1 MFGYVNLM
9 IIKLLM
15 MKLHAQVIYVYV
27 YVYVYVYCV
36 FLKIGEV

>member
-15 MKLHAQVIYVYV
+15 MKLHAQVIYIYV
-27 YVYVYVYCV
+27 YYVL
-36 FLKIGEV
+36 LKIGEV